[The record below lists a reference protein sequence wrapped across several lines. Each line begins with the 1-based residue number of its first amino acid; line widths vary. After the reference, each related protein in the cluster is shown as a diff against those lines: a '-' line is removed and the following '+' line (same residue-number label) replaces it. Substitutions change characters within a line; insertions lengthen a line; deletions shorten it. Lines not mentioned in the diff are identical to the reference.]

1 MPKLSPQQLK
11 SKYDKNNT
19 HKDNWRSIY
28 EDAYRYSLP
37 MRNLHDGYYDGDV
50 PGQDK
55 MSRVFDS
62 TAIDSTQKFA
72 NRLQSGLFPPAAR
85 WCRLIPGSEIPEERK
100 IETQQILDSYADRMF
115 DIMRQSNFDQ
125 AMGEFLLELAIGTA
139 VMLIQPG
146 DEVTPIRYT
155 AVPTFL
161 ITFEEGPFGTV
172 DKVYRRMKRP
182 YGVLDQEFPD
192 IKIPQDMKQK
202 YTNREGEMVE
212 LIEGTYYDKNT
223 GRYHYQIIDR
233 GGQNELVYRDLKS
246 FPWVIA
252 RYMKAANER
261 YGRGPVLT
269 ALPDIKTLN
278 RVLELTLKNAS
289 LTIAGVY
296 TAVDTGVINP
306 NSINLVPG
314 AIIPVNSNGG
324 PRGADLQ
331 PLPRSGDP
339 QLSQIITDD
348 LRMNIKKI
356 LLDESLPPD
365 NMSARTALEVA
376 ERMKQLSQNLGSAYG
391 RLINETMYPV
401 VKRTLEV
408 MDGLGIIQLPLKVN
422 GLQVKIQPV
431 GEIAMASNMTKVN
444 QIMQYIQIASSL
456 GPTGQM
462 TFKIEEVAD
471 FIADAMAV
479 PAAIRTT
486 FEERQQMQQVMAEQA
501 QALAQQQMQQGM
513 MNETQQQAATND
525 Q

>member
-1 MPKLSPQQLK
+1 MAKLNAQQLK
-11 SKYDKNNT
+11 RKYDLSNS

-28 EDAYRYSLP
+28 EDAYRYALP
-37 MRNLHDGYYDGDV
+37 MRNLYDGYYESNT

-55 MSRVFDS
+55 MARVFDS

-72 NRLQSGLFPPAAR
+72 NKLQSGLFPPASQ
-85 WCRLIPGSEIPEERK
+85 WCRLVPGSEIPKERQ
-100 IETQQILDSYADRMF
+100 IETQQILDGYNNRMF
-115 DIMRQSNFDQ
+115 DVMRQSNFDQ
-125 AMGEFLLELAIGTA
+125 AMGEFLLELAIGSA
-139 VMLIQPG
+139 IMLIQPG

-161 ITFEEGPFGTV
+161 VTFEEGPFGTV
-172 DKVYRRMKRP
+172 DKVYRRMKKP

-192 IKIPQDMKQK
+192 VKIPQDMKNSYQG
-202 YTNREGEMVE
+202 RESEMVE
-212 LIEGTYYDKNT
+212 LIEGTYYDKDT
-223 GRYHYQIIDR
+223 GKYHYQIVDYN
-233 GGQNELVYRDLKS
+233 GKHELVYRELKS
-246 FPWVIA
+246 FPWVVA

-296 TAVDTGVINP
+296 TAVDSGVLNP
-306 NSINLVPG
+306 GAINLVPG

-339 QLSQIITDD
+339 QLSQIVAND

-356 LLDESLPPD
+356 MLDESLPPD
-365 NMSARTALEVA
+365 TMSARTALEVA
-376 ERMKQLSQNLGSAYG
+376 ERMKQLSQNLGAAFG

-401 VKRTLEV
+401 VRRTLEV
-408 MDGLGIIQLPLKVN
+408 MDQLGIIQLPLKVN
-422 GLQVKIQPV
+422 GLQVKVQPI
-431 GEIAMASNMTKVN
+431 GELAMASNMTKVN
-444 QIMQYIQIASSL
+444 QVMQYAQIASSL

-462 TFKIEEVAD
+462 TIKVEQIAD
-471 FIADAMAV
+471 YIADAMGI
-479 PAAIRTT
+479 PADIRTT
-486 FEERQQMQQVMAEQA
+486 YEERMQMQQVMAEQA
-501 QALAQQQMQQGM
+501 QMMAQQQQA
-513 MNETQQQAATND
+513 QQAPPP
-525 Q
+525 QEEQ